1 MKILFYIEI
10 DDVIIKKGGIV
21 MIKAIFFDIDGTLV
35 SFDTHE
41 IPKSTFDALYQLKNK
56 GIKLFI
62 ATGRGKDG
70 LHILRDFPFDGYIT
84 LNGQYCFCNDELI
97 YENTITKDDLHA
109 LLDYLDKHPAPCGFT
124 LENDKIFNFRDERVD
139 EIHRITLND
148 DHPAA
153 DCSQVPLQKIY
164 QCMCFI
170 DQNEEEKLMKVMPLS
185 ISARWHPLFCDIS
198 PTGGTK
204 QNGIDKFLEYYQ
216 IDLKE
221 TMAFGD
227 GGNDIQM
234 LKHVATSIAMGNAND
249 EVKDTATYI
258 TDTVENDGVSKAL
271 KKFQLI

>member
-1 MKILFYIEI
+1 
-10 DDVIIKKGGIV
+10 

-41 IPKSTFDALYQLKNK
+41 IPQSTFDALYKLKEN

-70 LHILRDFPFDGYIT
+70 LSVLKEFPFDGYIT
-84 LNGQYCFCNDELI
+84 LNGQYCYCDEGLI
-97 YENTITKDDLHA
+97 YENTLKKDDLHV

-124 LENDKIFNFRDERVD
+124 LEHDKIFNYRDERVD
-139 EIHRITLND
+139 EIHSITLND
-148 DHPAA
+148 DHPAG
-153 DCSQVPLQKIY
+153 DCSQIPFQKIY

-170 DQNEEEKLMKVMPLS
+170 SEDEEKELMKVMPHS

-198 PTGGTK
+198 PKGGTK

-221 TMAFGD
+221 TTAFGD
-227 GGNDIQM
+227 GGNDIPM
-234 LKHVATSIAMGNAND
+234 LKHVAVSIAMGNAND
-249 EVKDTATYI
+249 EVKSIADYI
-258 TDTVENDGVSKAL
+258 TDTVENDGILKAL
-271 KKFQLI
+271 KEFNLL